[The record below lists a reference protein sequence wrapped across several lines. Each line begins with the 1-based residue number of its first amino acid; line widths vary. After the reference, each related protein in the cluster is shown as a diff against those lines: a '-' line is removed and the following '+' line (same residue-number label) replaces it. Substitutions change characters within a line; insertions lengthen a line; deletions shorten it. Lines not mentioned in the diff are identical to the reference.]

1 MTPQV
6 LWGDGAHDDTAALN
20 AWFRGGRVVWG
31 QTDGPVG
38 SLIVGHVFRL
48 KGAVL
53 IPSGTGRSIERFEL
67 YWPERRE
74 RVSGGSIRAGSDP
87 DKPPIATGIVKVGA
101 GPDEGVAYPA
111 PDLPPGRCPC
121 RHRLPRFLRSLPRR
135 PRMAPTASPAGAI
148 RRRAMAARPRRARRG
163 PSAAATSGPPIRGTG
178 P

>member
-1 MTPQV
+1 MSRLPAWLLAVLIAAAPAAAFAAAAPGSKCVMTPQV

-74 RVSGGSIRAGSDP
+74 R
-87 DKPPIATGIVKVGA
+87 
-101 GPDEGVAYPA
+101 
-111 PDLPPGRCPC
+111 
-121 RHRLPRFLRSLPRR
+121 
-135 PRMAPTASPAGAI
+135 
-148 RRRAMAARPRRARRG
+148 
-163 PSAAATSGPPIRGTG
+163 
-178 P
+178 

>member
-1 MTPQV
+1 MSRLPACLLAALIAAAPATAAAAAAPGSKCVMTPQV

-31 QTDGPVG
+31 QTGGPVG

-111 PDLPPGRCPC
+111 PDLPPADA
-121 RHRLPRFLRSLPRR
+121 H
-135 PRMAPTASPAGAI
+135 AGTDCLV
-148 RRRAMAARPRRARRG
+148 
-163 PSAAATSGPPIRGTG
+163 S
-178 P
+178 

>member
-31 QTDGPVG
+31 QTGGPVG

-48 KGAVL
+48 KGAVF
-53 IPSGTGRSIERFEL
+53 IPSGTGRSIEGFEL

-87 DKPPIATGIVKVGA
+87 DKPPIATGIVKIGA
-101 GPDEGVAYPA
+101 GPDEGVAFPG
-111 PDLPPGRCPC
+111 PDLPPADA
-121 RHRLPRFLRSLPRR
+121 H
-135 PRMAPTASPAGAI
+135 AGTDCLV
-148 RRRAMAARPRRARRG
+148 
-163 PSAAATSGPPIRGTG
+163 S
-178 P
+178 